1 MYKTFSMELAGRTLS
16 VDVGRVAAQANGAAF
31 MHYGET
37 TVLSTAT
44 ASEKPREGIDFFPL
58 SVEFEE
64 KLYAVGK
71 IPGGFNKREGKA
83 SENSVLTS
91 RVIDRPMRPL
101 FPKDYRNDVTL
112 NNLVLSVD
120 PECRP
125 ELVAMIGSAIATCIS
140 DIPFAGPCAM
150 TQVGMIDG
158 EFIINPSQ
166 EQWKKGDLQLT
177 VASTSEKVIMIEAG
191 ANEVPEAVMI
201 DAIYKAH
208 DVNQTLIEFIN
219 KIVAEVGKPKHSY
232 TSCAVPQELFD
243 AMKEIVPPEEM
254 EQAVFTDV
262 KQVREENI
270 RQITARLEEAF
281 ADREEWLAVLGEAVY
296 QYQKKTVRDIDVKG
310 KKVLLRCDFNVP
322 QDKKTGAITSDK
334 RIVAALPTIRYLLD
348 QGAAVIACSHLGK
361 PQPDFDKWVKK
372 QTEKGK
378 DPAELT
384 EAAWS
389 KEQKK
394 LTLAP
399 VAARLAELLGQEV
412 IFASDV
418 VGEDAQAKAAAL
430 QPGQVL
436 LLENTRFEKGE
447 TKNDP
452 AFAQKLASM
461 AEVYVSDAFG
471 AVHRAH
477 ASTAGVAAYLPAV
490 SGFLI
495 EKELEVIGGALAN
508 PKRPLVAIL
517 GGSKVSSK
525 IGVIN
530 NLLEIADTIIIGG
543 GMAYTFSAAQ
553 GGQVGD
559 SLLEADWE
567 AYSLEMLEKAKA
579 KGVKL
584 LLPVDTVI
592 ADAFSPDANSKVVKS
607 GEIPAGW
614 QGLDI
619 GPETVK
625 LYCDAV
631 ADAGTVI
638 WNGPMGVFE
647 FPAFAVGTKAVAEAL
662 SKTSAITIIGGG
674 DSAAAVEQLGY
685 ADKMTHI
692 STGGGAS
699 LEFMEGKEL
708 PGVACLLDK

>member
-1 MYKTFSMELAGRTLS
+1 MNY
-16 VDVGRVAAQANGAAF
+16 N
-31 MHYGET
+31 
-37 TVLSTAT
+37 
-44 ASEKPREGIDFFPL
+44 
-58 SVEFEE
+58 
-64 KLYAVGK
+64 
-71 IPGGFNKREGKA
+71 
-83 SENSVLTS
+83 
-91 RVIDRPMRPL
+91 
-101 FPKDYRNDVTL
+101 
-112 NNLVLSVD
+112 
-120 PECRP
+120 
-125 ELVAMIGSAIATCIS
+125 
-140 DIPFAGPCAM
+140 
-150 TQVGMIDG
+150 
-158 EFIINPSQ
+158 
-166 EQWKKGDLQLT
+166 
-177 VASTSEKVIMIEAG
+177 
-191 ANEVPEAVMI
+191 
-201 DAIYKAH
+201 
-208 DVNQTLIEFIN
+208 
-219 KIVAEVGKPKHSY
+219 
-232 TSCAVPQELFD
+232 
-243 AMKEIVPPEEM
+243 
-254 EQAVFTDV
+254 
-262 KQVREENI
+262 
-270 RQITARLEEAF
+270 
-281 ADREEWLAVLGEAVY
+281 
-296 QYQKKTVRDIDVKG
+296 KKTVADVDVAG

-334 RIVAALPTIRYLLD
+334 RIVAALPTIQYLLEH
-348 QGAAVIACSHLGK
+348 GAAVIACSHLGK
-361 PQPDFDKWVKK
+361 PEPVFDKWVKK
-372 QTEKGK
+372 QLEKGK

-384 EAAWS
+384 EEAWKKS
-389 KEQKK
+389 LQK

-399 VAARLAELLGQEV
+399 VAERLSQLLGREV
-412 IFASDV
+412 LFAHDV
-418 VGEDAQAKAAAL
+418 VGEDAAAKAAAL

-452 AFAQKLASM
+452 EFAKKLASF
-461 AEVYVSDAFG
+461 ADIYVSDAFG

-495 EKELEVIGGALAN
+495 EKELRVMGGALEN

-553 GGQVGD
+553 GGRIGD
-559 SLLEADWE
+559 SLLESDWMDYANEMVKKAAD
-567 AYSLEMLEKAKA
+567 

-592 ADAFSPDANSKVVKS
+592 ADRFAPDANTAVVKA
-607 GEIPAGW
+607 GEIPDGW
-614 QGLDI
+614 EGLDI

-625 LYCDAV
+625 LYCAAV

-647 FPAFAVGTKAVAEAL
+647 FDKFAVGTRAVAEAL
-662 SKTSAITIIGGG
+662 SKTDAITIVGGG

-699 LEFMEGKEL
+699 LEFLEGKEL